1 MKKTVFKSVKSII
14 IAAAVCA
21 GLTCGVISAVTAS
34 DSTTPTI
41 VATAP
46 EFIKGTM

>member
-21 GLTCGVISAVTAS
+21 GLTCGVINAVSAP
-34 DSTTPTI
+34 DSATSAI
-41 VATAP
+41 VATHPSFADG
-46 EFIKGTM
+46 IC